1 MRINKTDSA
10 LLRGYG
16 KPKRLSTDGTDVLSL
31 ADLES
36 HLHISLLPEP
46 SSISVPLL
54 ILRHPLQIESLQNKR
69 NKLAHLH
76 DGNILPNA
84 RAGAVAELKRTQSA
98 ISHMTC
104 CIQKQDITYY
114 QHRSLHEFQ
123 LRGIRLQ
130 PIALA
135 CIPAHL
141 HQRHPD
147 QSAPLAPSSTRS
159 YPPRGQRRIASHLR
173 VGRNVQVANQRQDA
187 NESLL

>member
-84 RAGAVAELKRTQSA
+84 RAGAVAELKRTQLA

-130 PIALA
+130 PSLWPVYLRIFTKD
-135 CIPAHL
+135 IRINL
-141 HQRHPD
+141 HHWRHHRHV
-147 QSAPLAPSSTRS
+147 RS
-159 YPPRGQRRIASHLR
+159 RREGNA
-173 VGRNVQVANQRQDA
+173 A
-187 NESLL
+187 